1 LSLRIIFGIGNP
13 GDKYENT
20 RHNIGFKILDVF
32 AEKHDLQFTKSNS
45 LFLSTGSK
53 LNTSPFLLI
62 KPTTYV
68 NLSGKAAEQVLLNYD
83 INIKDFLVVV
93 DDINLPVGEIRIRKN
108 SGDGGHNGL
117 FSIIEQLKSKEFP
130 RIRFGVGNNFKQ
142 GEMADFVLSKF
153 DLDSIDLV
161 NIKVQTAVKLIENFI
176 ENGYEGLIN
185 TFSKINNY

>member
-1 LSLRIIFGIGNP
+1 MSLRIIFGIGNP